1 MLNPPAVVDADVH
14 LLAIRKALAN
24 RSAAVMVGAGFS
36 RNAEGGENLAT
47 WRQLGEALA
56 AELEPGRKPGDFSP
70 GNVAQL
76 AEQYAKVFSPA
87 HLEMLIKRCVPD
99 DQVSPGRLHTQLLEL
114 PWSEIFTT
122 NYDTLL
128 ERTAERMFE
137 VGYFTICAREDIPQS
152 KLLGRRRIVK
162 LHGSFP
168 SHRPFILTEEEYR
181 TYPERFAPFVN
192 MVRQSLLE
200 NVFCLIGFS
209 GDDPNF
215 LHWLGWVRDMLDK
228 HALPVYLFLAQE
240 PTLGERKLYE
250 ARGVVPVVLPT
261 SSELPPSDYKARYK
275 ALFRELAKPLEN
287 SPLDWELSAKLT
299 YIALEGDIQAKFL
312 IFMQV
317 IAQISGCREDYPGW
331 IVAPRKVRSRC
342 REAAE
347 WLERTL
353 CDRVLLSHLGTCP
366 PSLILLVI
374 DCYCWTQRVVLG
386 PIIDDIAEV
395 GRIALLAAQPTEAP
409 QYGAEMIKLIDSIQA
424 SEANSP
430 QRVRVRVAMAL
441 LTWARQSHHTF
452 QYLEIKLPL
461 EAMQKEDARVLDHLI
476 YEQILNSL
484 QHADLPAALVQT
496 RRWRPTSA
504 NAYAHVLRGALLAEL
519 GDTTTALATLGHGI
533 QILRRQQR
541 SRPNDPE
548 LISQEAWACLVAN
561 HLHDAAD
568 LLLRTGR
575 GVAGDDPNLKDDSDG
590 KESFIDKENL
600 NERLSV
606 LMTRGYSAEDE
617 LTYFLSR
624 LNAEAA
630 PPAPSQRTFVGFDI
644 GTSTSQQ
651 SLGAPYELTQKI
663 SASFAWLE
671 LLERVG
677 LPHRTSGALFY
688 SDEMLQ
694 AAWWARFHDTP
705 GRSTGLLL
713 RTQRRNALKPRDRHG
728 RQHLTGW
735 LDRYEMATL
744 QESTATELAQAMLDQ
759 LKGDLQDGQSGLY
772 PRDRGEFLLEAF
784 ARFAVR
790 VQKTEKILAWAG
802 DLFDL
807 HRSAAFQAYSELWG
821 LASKAI
827 TRLIESLPDDMHAPL
842 LVEVFRL
849 PLVPASANLRHRD
862 LHEIERWVDVR
873 AISNACRI
881 DLPRRYEIQRDGI
894 IEELIAQLRTEPAS
908 KHVARVW
915 ARLSALDGL
924 KLLTPEHRK
933 KVGAILW
940 TAVAD
945 GSWPTM
951 PGHYPH
957 GTLYWPS
964 PVPNP
969 VSMFLEWLLA
979 RPLAPFGSG
988 NRRYSH
994 ASSERSYGLDGAVGT
1009 VGQIHAAIS
1018 FASPSLSHIS
1028 KTFHR
1033 IDEWLDA
1040 EQANLLQ
1047 DIKSDEIRYALANVC
1062 GFVDKIISRCLDRL
1076 ETSKPSKTTQSLI
1089 ARAHAISLKLGRF
1102 PIPHVRIAARLL
1114 NFDATSRIKLLQDA
1128 KAVAHGVATG
1138 TPQTGGDAFQASY
1151 ELLSLKDSR
1160 LKEAGQIVFDALVAG
1175 ILMQRVISLH
1185 QTLHLLASLPKHAWR
1200 RYANTRTLSLIDIA
1214 LTELQGALSYARV
1227 ARNDSMPR
1235 EAIPQ
1240 IRYYA
1245 VRLAYI
1251 MVEVNK
1257 LDSPGARGWL
1267 EEAKNDPLPE
1277 IRLGRFRLA
1286 PN

>member
-1 MLNPPAVVDADVH
+1 MSNPTAVVDADVH

-36 RNAEGGENLAT
+36 RNAEGGENFAT

-181 TYPERFAPFVN
+181 TYPKRFAPFVN

-240 PTLGERKLYE
+240 PTLGEQKLYE

-261 SSELPPSDYKARYK
+261 SRELPPGDYKARYGD
-275 ALFRELAKPLEN
+275 LFSQLAKPLKN
-287 SPLDWELSAKLT
+287 SPLDWELSARLP
-299 YIALEGDIQAKFL
+299 YIALDGDIQAKSL
-312 IFMQV
+312 VFMQGV
-317 IAQISGCREDYPGW
+317 AQIAGCREDYPGW
-331 IVAPRKVRSRC
+331 IVAPRKVRSRF

-347 WLERTL
+347 WLEQAL
-353 CDRVLLSHLGTCP
+353 CDRALLSHLSTCP
-366 PSLILLVI
+366 PNLVLLVI

-386 PIIDDIAEV
+386 PIIDDIAEL
-395 GRIALLAAQPTEAP
+395 GLIALLADQPTEAP
-409 QYGAEMIKLIDSIQA
+409 QCDAEVIKLIDSIQA
-424 SEANSP
+424 SEANSQ

-441 LTWARQSHHTF
+441 LTWARQSHHTS
-452 QYLEIKLPL
+452 QYIETRLLL
-461 EAMQKEDARVLDHLI
+461 EAMQKEEARVLDHLI

-484 QHADLPAALVQT
+484 QHADLPKALAQT
-496 RRWRPTSA
+496 RSWRPISA

-519 GDTTTALATLGHGI
+519 GDTTTALAALGHGI
-533 QILRRQQR
+533 QTLRRQQR

-561 HLHDAAD
+561 HLNDAAD
-568 LLLRTGR
+568 FLLKTGR
-575 GVAGDDPNLKDDSDG
+575 REAGDYPNLEASDG
-590 KESFIDKENL
+590 EESFIDKENL

-606 LMTRGYSAEDE
+606 LITRGYSAEDE
-617 LTYFLSR
+617 LTHFLSR

-630 PPAPSQRTFVGFDI
+630 PPAPSQRTLVGFDI

-651 SLGAPYELTQKI
+651 LLGAPHDLKQKI

-677 LPHRTSGALFY
+677 IPHRTSGAVFY

-694 AAWWARFHDTP
+694 AAWWTRFHDTP
-705 GRSTGLLL
+705 ERSTGLLL
-713 RTQRRNALKPRDRHG
+713 RAQRRNALKPRDRHG

-744 QESTATELAQAMLDQ
+744 QESTAMELAQAMLDQ
-759 LKGDLQDGQSGLY
+759 LKGGLQDGNTDFY
-772 PRDRGEFLLEAF
+772 PRDRSEFLFEAF
-784 ARFAVR
+784 TRFAVR
-790 VQKTEKILAWAG
+790 VQDTKKILAWAG
-802 DLFDL
+802 ALFDL
-807 HRSAAFQAYSELWG
+807 HRSATFQICSELWG

-827 TRLIESLPDDMHAPL
+827 SRLIESLPDDMHAPL

-849 PLVPASANLRHRD
+849 PLVPASANFRPRD
-862 LHEIERWVDVR
+862 LHEIDRWVDVR

-881 DLPRRYEIQRDGI
+881 DHSRRDEIQRAGI

-908 KHVARVW
+908 KHVW
-915 ARLSALDGL
+915 ARLSALDDL
-924 KLLTPEHRK
+924 KLLAPEHRE

-969 VSMFLEWLLA
+969 VSVFLELLLA
-979 RPLAPFGSG
+979 HPLAPFKSG
-988 NRRYSH
+988 NIRYSH

-1028 KTFHR
+1028 KTFQR

-1040 EQANLLQ
+1040 EQTNLLQ
-1047 DIKSDEIRYALANVC
+1047 DIESDEIRYALANVC
-1062 GFVDKIISRCLDRL
+1062 GFLDKIISRCLDRL
-1076 ETSKPSKTTQSLI
+1076 EVSKPSKTTQSLMV
-1089 ARAHAISLKLGRF
+1089 RAHALSLSLGRF

-1128 KAVAHGVATG
+1128 KALAHEVATG
-1138 TPQTGGDAFQASY
+1138 TPQTRRDAFQASY
-1151 ELLSLKDSR
+1151 ELLSLKDGR
-1160 LKEAGQIVFDALVAG
+1160 LKEAGQMVFDALVAG
-1175 ILMQRVISLH
+1175 ILMQRVVSLH
-1185 QTLHLLASLPKHAWR
+1185 QTLNLLASLPKHAWR
-1200 RYANTRTLSLIDIA
+1200 RYANRRTLSLIDIA
-1214 LTELQGALSYARV
+1214 LTELQGVLRYERV
-1227 ARNDSMPR
+1227 ARNDSMPS

-1251 MVEVNK
+1251 MVEVNN

-1267 EEAKNDPLPE
+1267 EETKNDPLPE
-1277 IRLGRFRLA
+1277 IRLGRFRFN